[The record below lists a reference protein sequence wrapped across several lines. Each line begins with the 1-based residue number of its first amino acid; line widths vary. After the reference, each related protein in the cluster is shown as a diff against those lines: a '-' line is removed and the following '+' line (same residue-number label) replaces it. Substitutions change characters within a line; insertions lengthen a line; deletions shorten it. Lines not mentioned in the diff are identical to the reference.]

1 MCTALARLAGASQDT
16 LAGAPGA
23 PIFDG
28 VSPPDAVLLGLAGD
42 LEAELEFA
50 HRMAPRLHGARWILV
65 GETAE
70 LERAHGLFDTLP
82 AVFFTFP
89 PEPSI
94 LRAALQAAG
103 GAPELEPLPLS
114 QRPARDTLSER
125 FSRAFAD
132 LELPELLHA
141 FDRRLGRLPLLVL
154 GEPGSGR
161 GAVVRYIHQFG
172 PTLGGALVELDCT
185 PGTDSEA
192 LLERIALVARHDR
205 AGQATGLWLRDAHR
219 LSAAVQREVAGWIEF
234 GLPWGA
240 PRTRLLRWFGSAE
253 AHELHPQLRRALAG
267 LSVTIP
273 PLRERTGLLANLANA
288 TAAAWCSA
296 HDLPP
301 RRLGEDVQT
310 VFTEYPWP
318 GNLAELEAVIAQ
330 SLAACAADPLAADD
344 LVLDGAPFVPVP
356 ADHVGTLIEEDEAP
370 QAHAPETAREQAP
383 AEGGREIEGA
393 LNELVSAP
401 YRDPAVREEEL
412 PAAEILEL
420 PPLPEADDDE
430 PLLEVEPEFLEPI
443 EEYLPEAEVVDEGAP
458 AAPVEPRQESEDPS
472 PVGSDRASGAGAGS
486 SLQRL
491 AAALGHEVRNP
502 LSAVRTFTELL
513 PERFDDPDFRNHFS
527 QLAAQSLG
535 RVEDVLSRLER
546 LAAFPTPERRAV
558 DVGALLREVLE
569 KRRATIHERRLLVLE
584 ELDRN
589 NPTAL
594 CDPEQLRFAF
604 ESLVD
609 ESLRLVPERGD
620 VYLASRRNEAGLR
633 GAPSVRIL
641 LRYRGP
647 HAEPSEGA
655 EGAEAAEPEGA
666 AALAPA
672 ANALSF
678 ALADIVVR
686 AQGGSLT
693 LDTGDRNE
701 TVLVLDL
708 PS

>member
-1 MCTALARLAGASQDT
+1 MCAALARLAGTPQDT
-16 LAGAPGA
+16 PAGAPGA
-23 PIFDG
+23 PIFDDA
-28 VSPPDAVLLGLAGD
+28 SPPDAVVLGLAGD

-50 HRMAPRLHGARWILV
+50 HRMAPRLHGAHWILV

-185 PGTDSEA
+185 PETGSEA

-240 PRTRLLRWFGSAE
+240 PRTRLLRWFGTAE
-253 AHELHPQLRRALAG
+253 VRELQPQLRRALAG
-267 LSVTIP
+267 LAVTIP
-273 PLRERTGLLANLANA
+273 PLRERAGLLANLANA

-301 RRLGEDVQT
+301 RRLGEDVQA
-310 VFTEYPWP
+310 VFAEYPWP

-330 SLAACAADPLAADD
+330 SLAACAADPLAVDD
-344 LVLDGAPFVPVP
+344 LVLDGAPFVPIP
-356 ADHVGTLIEEDEAP
+356 ADEIGTLIEEDEAP
-370 QAHAPETAREQAP
+370 QAHTHHAPRVQALAEEDREP
-383 AEGGREIEGA
+383 EGA
-393 LNELVSAP
+393 LEELVSEP
-401 YRDPAVREEEL
+401 YRDPRVREEDL

-430 PLLEVEPEFLEPI
+430 PALDAEPELLQPIEELLPDAEVADEAARVSPVEPE
-443 EEYLPEAEVVDEGAP
+443 
-458 AAPVEPRQESEDPS
+458 RESEELILVEDAGTP
-472 PVGSDRASGAGAGS
+472 RAETEP

-491 AAALGHEVRNP
+491 AAAVGHEMRNP

-513 PERFDDPDFRNHFS
+513 PERFDDPDFRNRFS
-527 QLAAQSLG
+527 QLAEQSLG

-546 LAAFPTPERRAV
+546 LAAFPTPERRAI

-584 ELDRN
+584 ELDRT

-594 CDPEQLRFAF
+594 CDPEQLRFAL

-620 VYLASRRNEAGLR
+620 VYLASRRHEAGLR

-647 HAEPSEGA
+647 HAAPG
-655 EGAEAAEPEGA
+655 EAAEPADA

-686 AQGGSLT
+686 TQGGSLT
-693 LDTGDRNE
+693 LDTSDRNE